1 MAVHPRSDPGTP
13 LGQLALYE
21 ELGMAG
27 APPFVQSRLVAGA
40 RRTRETEGHQEERYP
55 AEYRT
60 DGSLLG
66 HLRFAL
72 RREPLDLRV
81 VAAALTAIG
90 EEALIAW
97 CREEPTGA
105 HSRRAWFLY
114 ETLTGRTLD
123 IPRPDRQLCGPARP
137 TAPLRG
143 PGRQLPAPPRPG
155 QPAEHPRPLP
165 DGAAHGPARGDDRR
179 PLG

>member
-1 MAVHPRSDPGTP
+1 M
-13 LGQLALYE
+13 ALYE
-21 ELGMAG
+21 ALGMAG
-27 APPFVQSRLVAGA
+27 APPFVQSRLVAST
-40 RRTRETEGHQEERYP
+40 RRSRETEGRQEEHCP
-55 AEYRT
+55 TEYRT

-72 RREPLDLRV
+72 RRGDPQVQRL
-81 VAAALTAIG
+81 AALTAIG
-90 EEALIAW
+90 EEALTAW
-97 CREEPTGA
+97 VRDEPTGT